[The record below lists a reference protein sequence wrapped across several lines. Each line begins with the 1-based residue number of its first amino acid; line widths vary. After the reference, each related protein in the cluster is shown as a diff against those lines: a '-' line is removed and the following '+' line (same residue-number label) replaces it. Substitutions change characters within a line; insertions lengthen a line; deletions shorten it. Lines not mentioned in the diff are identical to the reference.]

1 MTIQTRTTELEAVNT
16 VLSTIG
22 EAPLSTLSGAL
33 PVDGT
38 MAKNVLNE
46 INREVQ
52 SMGWHFNTHHKASL
66 SKDTNN
72 KIPIATNVLRV
83 ELNPYKY
90 SKTDYDIVQRN
101 NYLYN
106 LATNSDSF
114 TKDFTEATLIYL
126 LDFADIPE
134 QAKRY
139 ITVRSARVFHDRTL
153 GANTLHKFSLE
164 DEQKSLAVLRQAEMQ
179 TGDFTVFDSPE
190 QVYTVGRNKT
200 HWWY

>member
-1 MTIQTRTTELEAVNT
+1 MTR
-16 VLSTIG
+16 
-22 EAPLSTLSGAL
+22 
-33 PVDGT
+33 
-38 MAKNVLNE
+38 
-46 INREVQ
+46 R
-52 SMGWHFNTHHKASL
+52 H
-66 SKDTNN
+66 KDTNN

-139 ITVRSARVFHDRTL
+139 
-153 GANTLHKFSLE
+153 
-164 DEQKSLAVLRQAEMQ
+164 
-179 TGDFTVFDSPE
+179 
-190 QVYTVGRNKT
+190 
-200 HWWY
+200 